1 MATAAVV
8 SAHRG
13 CHAQA
18 GAAEW
23 RPMVDR
29 ERLVRT
35 FLELVAIDS
44 PSGHEDAMAEEL
56 VRRFRALAWEAGQD
70 AHGNVVARR
79 DGVGEP
85 VLLSAHM
92 DTVEPGRGIR
102 PAFDGPDVIRSD
114 GTTILG
120 ADDKAGCAVILE
132 VAAALSERGGEH
144 RPVEVAITRGE
155 EIGLV
160 GARHL
165 DLAAFRSRV
174 AIVIDGGG
182 PPWQVQGQAPFHY
195 TYDVEV
201 HGRGAHAG
209 VEPEKGVPAITIAA
223 ELVTRLPQGRL
234 DGETTANVGR
244 IAGGTVRNAV
254 PDLCRVEGEFRSM
267 NQAKAEGL
275 VDRVRAAVA
284 ELRAAHPEARI
295 DLDLRLE
302 YPGYTLDD
310 HDPAVQLLFPV
321 LRSLGMEPQPRP
333 IGGGTDGNILRMGGI
348 ASVVIGRGGYL
359 QHTKEE
365 YLVIPE
371 MVACAQVVEAVLRQ
385 PTSP

>member
-1 MATAAVV
+1 
-8 SAHRG
+8 
-13 CHAQA
+13 
-18 GAAEW
+18 
-23 RPMVDR
+23 MVDR

-56 VRRFRALAWEAGQD
+56 VRRFRALGWQADQD

-79 DGVGEP
+79 DGVGGP

-102 PAFDGPDVIRSD
+102 PVFDGPDVIRSD

-132 VAAALSERGGEH
+132 VATSLNERGGPH

-155 EIGLV
+155 EVGLV

-165 DLAAFRSRV
+165 DLEAFRSRV
-174 AIVIDGGG
+174 AIVIDSGG
-182 PPWQVQGQAPFHY
+182 PPWQVQGQAPFHF

-209 VEPEKGVPAITIAA
+209 VEPEKGVPAISIAA

-244 IAGGTVRNAV
+244 IVGGTVRNAV
-254 PDLCRVEGEFRSM
+254 PDFCRVEGEFRSM
-267 NQAKAEGL
+267 NQAEAEAL
-275 VDRVRAAVA
+275 AERVRAAVG
-284 ELRAAHPEARI
+284 EVQAAHPEARVH
-295 DLDLRLE
+295 LDLRLE

-310 HDPAVQLLFPV
+310 QDPAVLLLFPV
-321 LRSLGMEPQPRP
+321 LKSLGMEPEPRP
-333 IGGGTDGNILRMGGI
+333 LGGGTDGNVLRMAGI

-371 MVACAQVVEAVLRQ
+371 MVACAQVVEAVLRHV
-385 PTSP
+385 PAP